1 MNIRKAND
9 SDIKRLVELES
20 LFLSPYS
27 EKQIYYELHDNP
39 TSNVLVYL
47 NDDDYVL
54 GFIDFWITFD
64 SATVCQVAVDK
75 AYEHQGIATSL
86 FNECFKIL
94 KNSKEEEILWLTL
107 EVREHNVEAY
117 NLYKKL
123 GFKYVVTKE
132 KYYSNGE
139 NALYM
144 MKGLID

>member
-9 SDIKRLVELES
+9 NDIKRLVELES
-20 LFLSPYS
+20 LFLSPNS
-27 EKQIYYELHDNP
+27 ENQIYSELHDTP
-39 TSNVLVYL
+39 TSNVLVYV
-47 NDDDYVL
+47 DDKDYVL

-64 SATVCQVAVDK
+64 SATVCQVVVDK
-75 AYEHQGIATSL
+75 AYQKKGIATSL

-94 KNSKEEEILWLTL
+94 KRNQEETILWLTL
-107 EVREHNVEAY
+107 EVREYNLDAY

-132 KYYSNGE
+132 KYYSNGD

>member
-1 MNIRKAND
+1 MEIRKAND
-9 SDIKRLVELES
+9 NDIKRLVDLES

-27 EKQIYYELHDNP
+27 EKQIYYELHENP

-47 NDDDYVL
+47 NDKGLVV
-54 GFIDFWITFD
+54 GFIDFWITVD

-75 AYEHQGIATSL
+75 AYQRHGIAEAL
-86 FNECFKIL
+86 FNEAFKIL
-94 KNSKEEEILWLTL
+94 KSNKEEVILWLTL
-107 EVREHNVEAY
+107 EVREHNDAAIS
-117 NLYKKL
+117 LYKKL

-132 KYYSNGE
+132 KYYSNGD